1 MNLRPVGM
9 TDLRSPREIVDTL
22 SYYSVKNILVKCY
35 AIAMIVCNV
44 AYTMFRP
51 KGNSNSQSKYIFESN
66 TIQLGGKPL

>member
-35 AIAMIVCNV
+35 AIAIIVYNV
-44 AYTMFRP
+44 VYTTFRP
-51 KGNSNSQSKYIFESN
+51 KGNNNSRSKYIFEIN
-66 TIQLGGKPL
+66 TI